1 MIKKLLSALDYGL
14 FAEIALVMFA
24 VVFIAIVVRTLFMKR
39 EDTKQQAEIVLDEQ
53 PEKQV

>member
-24 VVFIAIVVRTLFMKR
+24 VVFVAIVVRTLFMKR

>member
-24 VVFIAIVVRTLFMKR
+24 VVFVAIVVRTLFMKR
-39 EDTKQQAEIVLDEQ
+39 EDTKHQAEIVLDEQ
-53 PEKQV
+53 PENQV